1 MTDGPDAPTPHAE
14 DAPGSAQAAE
24 PLTLA
29 QLRALPDAEVVLR
42 FDAALAGRGWV
53 VGPDD
58 YANELARREA
68 QRLSAT
74 LARLTRV
81 ITVLAAVVV
90 LLAVF
95 ALVLSVVALRG
106 G

>member
-1 MTDGPDAPTPHAE
+1 MTDGPGAPTPHEEAPPAAAR
-14 DAPGSAQAAE
+14 DAAPA
-24 PLTLA
+24 TLA
-29 QLRALPDAEVVLR
+29 ELRALPDEEVVRR

-68 QRLSAT
+68 QRLDAT
-74 LARLTRV
+74 LTRLTQV
-81 ITVLAAVVV
+81 STVLAAAVV
-90 LLAVF
+90 LLDVF

-106 G
+106 R